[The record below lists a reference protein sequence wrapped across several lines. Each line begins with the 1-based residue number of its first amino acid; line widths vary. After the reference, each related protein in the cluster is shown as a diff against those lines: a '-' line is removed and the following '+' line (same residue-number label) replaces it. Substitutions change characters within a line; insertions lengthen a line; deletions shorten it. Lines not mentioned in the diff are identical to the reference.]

1 MSEIPRAV
9 RIDVK
14 IVSFVR
20 AFRLTYDRGPS
31 LREIMLEVNAGSK
44 TAVSRAVSRLVTA
57 GRLVRC
63 SDGPGVPGD
72 VEAAVALL
80 QRSGWHVV
88 DNGST
93 CRYEAKGA
101 RIIRPPC
108 TPTA

>member
-1 MSEIPRAV
+1 MAEIPRAV

-44 TAVSRAVSRLVTA
+44 TAVSRAVGRLVSA

-63 SDGPGVPGD
+63 SDGPAVPGEL
-72 VEAAVALL
+72 EAAVALL
-80 QRSGWHVV
+80 QRSGWHV
-88 DNGST
+88 
-93 CRYEAKGA
+93 AA
-101 RIIRPPC
+101 
-108 TPTA
+108 PTTDMENWRSR